1 MTTGCGKAGGDLRRA
16 EFFFTLLHMHRL
28 FSFRSAPTAPFLMT
42 LTMNIKRLINRLRNI
57 NGRRLARATGIVL
70 ATAIVI
76 TTICFIVKYA
86 PGALIALL
94 VALFILAVYFL
105 LGMLEE

>member
-1 MTTGCGKAGGDLRRA
+1 MTRK
-16 EFFFTLLHMHRL
+16 MK
-28 FSFRSAPTAPFLMT
+28 
-42 LTMNIKRLINRLRNI
+42 IKKLIEAFRNI

-76 TTICFIVKYA
+76 TTICIIGKYA
-86 PGALIALL
+86 PGVLIALL
-94 VALFILAVYFL
+94 VAFFILAVYFL